1 MVYEFDNV
9 KDAIINPKDMVL
21 KVEGIPKVAI
31 ACFSKSLFEKILL
44 GVKNKQIAKLSNTN
58 GEKKIYQIE
67 YCGIKAVLF
76 MIGVGAPAAVSELE
90 DIHAMGVEK
99 FIVFGNCGVL
109 DKNIDDCSVIIP
121 NEAIRDEGTSYHYM
135 LKSDTIKLNKK
146 YVDDFKEILH
156 DYGYSYTE
164 CMTWTTDAFYR
175 ETREKMKKMLLL
187 GAKTVEMEAS
197 ALQAVADFRGFDLF
211 IYFHGG
217 GLTNC
222 SHKNYD
228 PTGLAFEKIN
238 MAFASVEYRLYPNA
252 KFPDFIE
259 DAAKSVKWLKD
270 NISNY
275 GKCNRIFVGGSSAG
289 GYLSMMLCFDK
300 KYLNAVGLEPTDIDG
315 YIHDAGQPTT
325 HFNVLKEY
333 GLDHRR
339 IIVDEKSP
347 MYFVGTE

>member
-1 MVYEFDNV
+1 MISHYDLCYSDNLHL
-9 KDAIINPKDMVL
+9 D
-21 KVEGIPKVAI
+21 
-31 ACFSKSLFEKILL
+31 LFLPE
-44 GVKNKQIAKLSNTN
+44 
-58 GEKKIYQIE
+58 
-67 YCGIKAVLF
+67 
-76 MIGVGAPAAVSELE
+76 
-90 DIHAMGVEK
+90 
-99 FIVFGNCGVL
+99 
-109 DKNIDDCSVIIP
+109 
-121 NEAIRDEGTSYHYM
+121 
-135 LKSDTIKLNKK
+135 
-146 YVDDFKEILH
+146 
-156 DYGYSYTE
+156 TE
-164 CMTWTTDAFYR
+164 
-175 ETREKMKKMLLL
+175 
-187 GAKTVEMEAS
+187 S
-197 ALQAVADFRGFDLF
+197 FDLF

-217 GLTNC
+217 GLSAC
-222 SHKNYD
+222 SHKNYE

-347 MYFVGTE
+347 MYYVGTEEKYAPMLFLVSTNDMHCRLEQTKVMIKALEDFGHKDNIFVEIPDGKHCEHTWKIDENGERVFVKYVSKFINAIK

>member
-1 MVYEFDNV
+1 MITHHDLQYADNLHL
-9 KDAIINPKDMVL
+9 D
-21 KVEGIPKVAI
+21 
-31 ACFSKSLFEKILL
+31 LFLPE
-44 GVKNKQIAKLSNTN
+44 
-58 GEKKIYQIE
+58 
-67 YCGIKAVLF
+67 
-76 MIGVGAPAAVSELE
+76 SE
-90 DIHAMGVEK
+90 
-99 FIVFGNCGVL
+99 
-109 DKNIDDCSVIIP
+109 S
-121 NEAIRDEGTSYHYM
+121 
-135 LKSDTIKLNKK
+135 
-146 YVDDFKEILH
+146 
-156 DYGYSYTE
+156 
-164 CMTWTTDAFYR
+164 
-175 ETREKMKKMLLL
+175 
-187 GAKTVEMEAS
+187 
-197 ALQAVADFRGFDLF
+197 FDLF

-217 GLTNC
+217 GLSAC
-222 SHKNYD
+222 SHKNYE

-270 NISNY
+270 NIANY

-347 MYFVGTE
+347 MYYVGTEEKYAPMLFLVSTNDMHCRLEQTKVMIKALEDFGHKDKVFLEIPDGKHCEHTWKVDENGERVFVKYVSKFINAIK